1 MIRMNT
7 ILAGIAMVM
16 LLVLALPAAASDHTL
31 NVFGNAN
38 EDDTVNMQD
47 VTYTELIILE
57 YRDMTEL
64 SDAKYDGKI
73 NMQDVTQIE
82 LVILGKEKELTLIDT
97 ADRIVTVPHPIE
109 RLITRAP
116 DNARLTI
123 ALGAGDKLIAS
134 EGAVKSCLCPTNWGE
149 YTAGCLDCYFTILDG
164 RMPDLPETSTR
175 HTIDYELMAS
185 LHPDVIITDS
195 ITTADLFENKVGVPC
210 VVAGIGPGGG
220 SGYAAYYYEY
230 GLYGRIELLGYVLGQ
245 RDEADDLIDFIES
258 KVDMVRSVTDA
269 IDEDDKPTVYF
280 APRGCSKGFY
290 DPKEGRDFT
299 RTIASYEPLDIAGG
313 INVAGGEP
321 TGNLNVGIEQ
331 IIAWDPDYMF
341 VACSSAEDKGA
352 IEMIMDSDDLKTVSA
367 VQNDKVYNCFYPYCR
382 GRPPDRSLFNM
393 LYMAKLL
400 HPDEFGDLDLE
411 AEGNEIFEAFLGVDG
426 VFTDYADWLEWPR
439 EYLDTQ

>member
-16 LLVLALPAAASDHTL
+16 LLTLTLPAQASDHTL
-31 NVFGNAN
+31 GVFGNAN

-57 YRDMTEL
+57 YRDKTEL
-64 SDAKYDGKI
+64 SDAKHDGKI

-82 LVILGKEKELTLIDT
+82 LVILGKAKELTVLDFD
-97 ADRIVTVPHPIE
+97 DRIVTVPQPIE

-116 DNARLTI
+116 DDARLTI
-123 ALGAGDKLIAS
+123 ALGAGDTIVAS
-134 EGAVKSCLCPTNWGE
+134 EAAVKSCLCPTNWGE
-149 YTAGCLDCYFTILDG
+149 YTEGCMDCYFAILDG
-164 RMPDLPETSTR
+164 RLPDLPETSTR

-185 LHPDVIITDS
+185 LTPDVIF
-195 ITTADLFENKVGVPC
+195 TTEDADLFESKVGCPC
-210 VVAGIGPGGG
+210 VTF
-220 SGYAAYYYEY
+220 GYGVNEY
-230 GLYGRIELLGYVLGQ
+230 DYDGLYGRIELIGYVLGK

-258 KVDMVRSVTDA
+258 KVDMVRSVTDD

-299 RTIASYEPLDIAGG
+299 RTVSSYEPLDIAGG
-313 INVAGGEP
+313 INVAGDEP

-341 VACSSAEDKGA
+341 VACSNAEDKGA
-352 IEMIMDSDDLKTVSA
+352 IEMIMDSDDLKTVGA
-367 VQNDKVYNCFYPYCR
+367 VQDNHVHNCFYPYCR

-393 LYMAKLL
+393 MYMAKLL
-400 HPDEFGDLDLE
+400 HPDEFADLDLE
-411 AEGNEIFEAFLGVDG
+411 VEGNEIFEAFLGVDC
-426 VFTDYADWLEWPR
+426 VFTQYADWLEWPR
-439 EYLDTQ
+439 AYLDMQ